1 MRFFFYVVLSYSP
14 KQDIKVNTTNVAEL
28 PWKPAV
34 HCGWPADHV
43 EVVGFVDSQSFVDV
57 TVRVDVCSHGTV
69 ERQAAE
75 RDEDIWRMSAAVTP
89 INTSAKNKNH
99 NGPWI

>member
-1 MRFFFYVVLSYSP
+1 M
-14 KQDIKVNTTNVAEL
+14 
-28 PWKPAV
+28 

-43 EVVGFVDSQSFVDV
+43 EVVGFVDSQSFMDV
-57 TVRVDVCSHGTV
+57 TVRVDVYSHGTV

-75 RDEDIWRMSAAVTP
+75 RDGDIWRMSAAVTP
-89 INTSAKNKNH
+89 INASAKNKNH